1 MPPQQDDGRLPA
13 YAVGESAWHEPGA
26 RPGRKA
32 DHADE
37 DPPEGFAPVDVFI
50 GGLPAQADEMSV
62 WEAVIPAGEV
72 IGVQLIRRKR
82 DRGDCRGYGFVR
94 MANKEAAE
102 AACDSVK
109 EACGVP
115 VAMSLGGSKS
125 LEELHAAAAFSRA
138 AHPMEAPEDGESS
151 MAALLQAVRRQADPP
166 AAVTTAL
173 VALLHVPSRPRLAFP
188 TGRPSRKHAVAE
200 AAEAGGAAVGAEE
213 AAGGDSAGVPVGSK
227 RKAPAEES
235 EGEGEEQEKLPD
247 ADNYLEGFPSVASL
261 MDQFRARGQP
271 KTPLAVVHEYAA
283 RLNLQ
288 VVIEET
294 GTARPDGTSGP
305 PFTASARLINK
316 VGGQCLASGSGRS
329 RVKQVA
335 KQVAGAAVLTNV
347 LETTP
352 VEDLLAPGKAKQQM
366 QQRQGMVGE
375 GGGRGRGRF
384 GPTGGR
390 FGPEGPGRGAGWG
403 RG

>member
-1 MPPQQDDGRLPA
+1 M
-13 YAVGESAWHEPGA
+13 
-26 RPGRKA
+26 
-32 DHADE
+32 
-37 DPPEGFAPVDVFI
+37 
-50 GGLPAQADEMSV
+50 
-62 WEAVIPAGEV
+62 
-72 IGVQLIRRKR
+72 
-82 DRGDCRGYGFVR
+82 
-94 MANKEAAE
+94 
-102 AACDSVK
+102 
-109 EACGVP
+109 P

-261 MDQFRARGQP
+261 MDQFRRAAWRGERVFATKGSPECMLCGLRTARPHSSWQFTSRAVAGANLPACLPPVPTCRARGQP

-305 PFTASARLINK
+305 PFTGVLCAGDRGGMLRRQHGRPLLPSCPADYTPAVAAAGPIQPASNPLPCSLCPPDQQGWRAVPGQRQRAEPREAGRK
-316 VGGQCLASGSGRS
+316 AGGWRRQGH
-329 RVKQVA
+329 
-335 KQVAGAAVLTNV
+335 
-347 LETTP
+347 
-352 VEDLLAPGKAKQQM
+352 LLACGCGYCSCVLPFVPCD
-366 QQRQGMVGE
+366 RLV
-375 GGGRGRGRF
+375 RD
-384 GPTGGR
+384 
-390 FGPEGPGRGAGWG
+390 
-403 RG
+403 